1 MEGELMAV
9 IDIVL
14 AFFVGVIVLM
24 FVLQC
29 IRQIYSRWYCD
40 TQEYYLSHENE
51 NGGVDIHWFNQRSLD
66 LDKLSD

>member
-1 MEGELMAV
+1 MAV

-14 AFFVGVIVLM
+14 AFFVGVIILN

-40 TQEYYLSHENE
+40 TQEYYSISQDREGNEFIQWWNLSKSDLDN
-51 NGGVDIHWFNQRSLD
+51 RLD
-66 LDKLSD
+66 LDK